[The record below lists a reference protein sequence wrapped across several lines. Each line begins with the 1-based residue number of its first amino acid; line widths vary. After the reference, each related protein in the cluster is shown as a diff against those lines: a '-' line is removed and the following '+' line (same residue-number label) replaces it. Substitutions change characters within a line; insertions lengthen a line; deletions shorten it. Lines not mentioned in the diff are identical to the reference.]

1 LQPATISVRFQLPE
15 IISDVKAPVLTRFQ
29 FVNIVYVFS
38 PNTHVFIVV
47 ITLVIILDTFSWISF
62 AMNGVITIPTP
73 TFTVKLKAK
82 IFKAFFPCL
91 GSTTAC

>member
-1 LQPATISVRFQLPE
+1 
-15 IISDVKAPVLTRFQ
+15 
-29 FVNIVYVFS
+29 
-38 PNTHVFIVV
+38 
-47 ITLVIILDTFSWISF
+47 
-62 AMNGVITIPTP
+62 MNGVITIPTP